1 MVSSVSNPGLI
12 EAAAAAA
19 RPGTAGNAA
28 GRINP
33 KLGRDV
39 ALTAKFGPDPG
50 TGSPLQLIAG
60 SDVEAAETNDLR
72 RLAEA
77 NLGLSS
83 AENLFQAQSIRSD
96 QELAIENGI
105 SGARQVAQE
114 ALTAKFKFAAQTN
127 GIGIN
132 DFTQRGNSIDIQV

>member
-1 MVSSVSNPGLI
+1 MVAPISNPGLI
-12 EAAAAAA
+12 ATAVAAA
-19 RPGTAGNAA
+19 RPASAGDAA

-33 KLGRDV
+33 NLGRDV

-50 TGSPLQLIAG
+50 TGSPQQLISG
-60 SDVEAAETNDLR
+60 PDVEAAETNNLR

-96 QELAIENGI
+96 QELAADNGI
-105 SGARQVAQE
+105 SGAGQVAQE
-114 ALTAKFKFAAQTN
+114 ALTAKFKFAAQT
-127 GIGIN
+127 GSIGIN
-132 DFTQRGNSIDIQV
+132 DFTQRGNSVDIQI